1 VSAWRLGLPWY
12 ERARRIRM
20 TKLNIPFRPRLFE
33 TLKGYTSRD
42 FSADLVAGIT
52 VGIVAL
58 PLAMAFAIA
67 SGVKPEAGLFTA
79 VIAGFLISGLG
90 GTRVAIGGPTGAFIV
105 ILYGINVKYGPENLA
120 ICTILAG
127 GLLFVMGL
135 SRLGT
140 MIKYIP
146 YPVTM
151 GFTSGIAVLIFSTQ
165 IKDFL
170 GLQIEK
176 VPSEFVDKMRVL
188 GENLGSLRWQT
199 LALAAASFA
208 VIRLWP
214 RTWQRR
220 VPGSIVALVVGTAA
234 VALFNVPVE
243 TVGSKFGGIPQS
255 LPVPHLPHLAWD
267 NIRHLFPPAMTI
279 ALLAAIESLLCAV
292 VADGMI
298 DDRHD
303 SNQELMA
310 QGLANIF
317 SPLFGGIAATSAI
330 ARTATNVRSGARTP
344 VAGIVHALTLLA
356 IILAAAPLAR
366 FVPLATLSAVLVNVA
381 LHMGEWH
388 NFGRLPKWPKSDAV
402 VFLSAFVLTVV
413 IDLTVAV
420 EIGMVLAA
428 MLFIKRSS
436 ETAQITAVDESTET
450 EGSHHSLIG
459 KEIPKGVMI
468 FRMMGAFF
476 FGAADKLESV
486 LKREKQEPEVLILRM
501 RKVIAMDATG
511 LNALEDLYE
520 RLHKKRKHLLLSA
533 PHTHPMLVMEKAGF
547 IDRLGRENVC
557 PNIDAA
563 LARSREIL
571 GLPPAAS
578 TDPHLEEKQRLEAA
592 RQELSGALERVNEAL
607 KVPGQS
613 SPPSPRPTLADGLPK
628 Q

>member
-1 VSAWRLGLPWY
+1 
-12 ERARRIRM
+12 M

-42 FSADLVAGIT
+42 FSADLVSGIT

-120 ICTILAG
+120 ICTIMAG

-520 RLHKKRKHLLLSA
+520 RLHKKGKHLLL
-533 PHTHPMLVMEKAGF
+533 
-547 IDRLGRENVC
+547 
-557 PNIDAA
+557 
-563 LARSREIL
+563 
-571 GLPPAAS
+571 
-578 TDPHLEEKQRLEAA
+578 
-592 RQELSGALERVNEAL
+592 
-607 KVPGQS
+607 
-613 SPPSPRPTLADGLPK
+613 
-628 Q
+628 